1 MLHALPETLRVLLDP
16 PADARAHPRH
26 LGLWVR
32 RRAAGEGAGAAARG
46 DVQGVLEDGLF
57 DWLFRL
63 PGSAGPAV
71 LWADGRH
78 AVVRIAHDDP
88 SGESAPLLRSS
99 MELRRRLLQHPLVPH
114 ARRIEARRRGGGWR
128 LRVAAGNDEAEWG
141 SGEEGDPLLE
151 TPLDVEARI
160 SAFITAATGWRI
172 VRCGECGGTRA
183 HRPGAYAP
191 PPPCGRCNAAAPAW
205 RCGGCGLLLAEPRPA
220 GDGVPACAACRPR
233 VYEADTWPWAWL
245 RQTAGRLDSAL
256 AGLLA
261 AGSAVAVDD
270 PAAAARALSGLYRL
284 SESGPG
290 SSPDA
295 SAVRRLLARP
305 GAEGALGA
313 LVLGA
318 WGIYRAPGDLASRAG
333 QGSPPAVVRA
343 LMGALAPFH
352 MGALPAPRGPD
363 SFTPVAVALRQH
375 LPPGGA
381 SFAEWLAR
389 GAGASPPDPFE
400 AEGLAWTAAVQGDTL
415 GSLLP
420 PEARVLAAY
429 LDGARLGIAAAAL
442 PGTPEHR
449 ALLAARSALGRV
461 TPPGR
466 DPGAWLGYA
475 ARAYGE
481 ELGLGTAAA
490 AVVGGRST

>member
-1 MLHALPETLRVLLDP
+1 MIQALPETLRVLLDP

-26 LGLWVR
+26 PGLWVR
-32 RRAAGEGAGAAARG
+32 RRAAAEGASPPARG
-46 DVQGVLEDGLF
+46 DVQGVLGEGRF

-63 PGSAGPAV
+63 PGSAGSAV

-88 SGESAPLLRSS
+88 GGESAPLLRAS
-99 MELRRRLLQHPLVPH
+99 MELRLRLLQHPLIPH
-114 ARRIEARRRGGGWR
+114 ARRIEARRRAGGWR

-141 SGEEGDPLLE
+141 SGEDGDPLLE
-151 TPLDVEARI
+151 TPHDVEART

-191 PPPCGRCNAAAPAW
+191 PPPCGRCGAAAAAW
-205 RCGGCGLLLAEPRPA
+205 RCGGCGLLLAEPRPT
-220 GDGVPACAACRPR
+220 GEGVSACAACRPR

-261 AGSAVAVDD
+261 AGSAVALED

-290 SSPDA
+290 SPPDA

-318 WGIYRAPGDLASRAG
+318 WGIYRAPGDLASLAAE
-333 QGSPPAVVRA
+333 GSPPAVVRS
-343 LMGALAPFH
+343 LVGALAPFH
-352 MGALPAPRGPD
+352 MGALPAPRGPG
-363 SFTPVAVALRQH
+363 SFAPVAVALRQH
-375 LPPGGA
+375 LPAGA
-381 SFAEWLAR
+381 APFADWLAR
-389 GAGASPPDPFE
+389 GAGESLPAPFE
-400 AEGLAWTAAVQGDTL
+400 VEAAAWTGAVQGDVL
-415 GSLLP
+415 GSFHAS
-420 PEARVLAAY
+420 EARVLAAY
-429 LDGARLGIAAAAL
+429 LHGARLGIAATAL
-442 PGTPEHR
+442 PGTVEHR
-449 ALLAARSALGRV
+449 ALLAVRGALGQV
-461 TPPGR
+461 TPPGP

-475 ARAYGE
+475 VRAYGE

-490 AVVGGRST
+490 AVVGGRSA